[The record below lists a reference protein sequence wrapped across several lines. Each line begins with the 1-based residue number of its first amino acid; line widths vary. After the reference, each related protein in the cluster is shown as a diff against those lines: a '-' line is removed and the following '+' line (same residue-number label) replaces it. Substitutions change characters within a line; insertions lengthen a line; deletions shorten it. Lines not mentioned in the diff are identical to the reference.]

1 MTPSNPQFAAYIRD
15 RRHELGLSLQQ
26 LAERLDV
33 PKSRLHNYESG
44 KFMPRPELLE
54 PLAAALE
61 VSYEDL
67 FAISGL
73 SLPEGLPAFT
83 PYLRAKYRDLPD
95 EAIAE
100 AEAMFAD
107 WQKRH
112 GAGKEGAD
120 AKPDH

>member
-1 MTPSNPQFAAYIRD
+1 MTPSNPQFVAYIRD

-83 PYLRAKYRDLPD
+83 PYLRAKWGHLPD
-95 EAIAE
+95 DAIAE
-100 AEAMFAD
+100 AESMFAD

-112 GAGKEGAD
+112 GTNEEGAD
-120 AKPDH
+120 AKPDL